1 MHGVIGADTMTAQN
15 SSQVSAYLGGLS
27 PRLLAYLRVLLGDLH
42 AAEDVLQELFLVY
55 LRSGPPAGT
64 PDAER
69 WLFRVARNLGL
80 KSVRGAR
87 RRQQRETLYGSRG
100 LAVADPAVTVEQQ
113 EAMARIQGCLER
125 LDAELRELVY
135 LKMVENLSYREI
147 EEQTG
152 VPRSTVSLRVQ
163 EALVLLSKYFHGA

>member
-1 MHGVIGADTMTAQN
+1 MTAEKRSN
-15 SSQVSAYLGGLS
+15 VSEYLASLS
-27 PRLLAYLRVLLGDLH
+27 PRLLGYLRVLLGDLH

-64 PDAER
+64 LDAER

-80 KSVRGAR
+80 KSIRGAR
-87 RRQQRETLYGSRG
+87 RRQHRETLYGSRSS
-100 LAVADPAVTVEQQ
+100 AVADPSVAVEQQ
-113 EAMARIQGCLER
+113 ETLARIQGSLER
-125 LDAELRELVY
+125 LDAPLRELVY

-152 VPRSTVSLRVQ
+152 VPRSTVALRVQ
-163 EALVLLSKYFHGA
+163 EAIVLLSKYFHGA